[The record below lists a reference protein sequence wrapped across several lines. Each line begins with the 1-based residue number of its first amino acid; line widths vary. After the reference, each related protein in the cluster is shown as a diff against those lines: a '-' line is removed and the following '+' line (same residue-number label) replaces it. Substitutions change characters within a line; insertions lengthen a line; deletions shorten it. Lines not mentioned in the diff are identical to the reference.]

1 MDRRGAIRALSGG
14 AAAAAIAA
22 LPRVG
27 RAQDAPLRILVGF
40 PAGGSIDTLARHF
53 AAELGPLLR
62 RNVIVENRPGAGGQI
77 AAAALKAAA
86 PDGNTL
92 FLTNSHTVSM
102 IPLTVRNP
110 GFDPARDFVP
120 VARVAI
126 SPDVLGVNTKIVGD
140 RGGLR
145 ELADWARANPGKAS
159 VGVPAPASAP
169 DFAVRMLARTFKADF
184 NAVPYRGDGP
194 VVQDLVAGQVVAG
207 IGSVGA
213 MSPYLKTGQLRLV
226 AVNLPARMPAM
237 PEVPTY
243 TEQGLAGYESG
254 NFVALF
260 APAGT
265 PAEVLRQVSAATST
279 VAGSAEFAQKLSAT
293 GITPAFATGDAL
305 AGLLRDADAAFA
317 AMVKAAGFVM
327 P

>member
-1 MDRRGAIRALSGG
+1 
-14 AAAAAIAA
+14 
-22 LPRVG
+22 
-27 RAQDAPLRILVGF
+27 
-40 PAGGSIDTLARHF
+40 
-53 AAELGPLLR
+53 
-62 RNVIVENRPGAGGQI
+62 
-77 AAAALKAAA
+77 
-86 PDGNTL
+86 
-92 FLTNSHTVSM
+92 
-102 IPLTVRNP
+102 
-110 GFDPARDFVP
+110 
-120 VARVAI
+120 
-126 SPDVLGVNTKIVGD
+126 
-140 RGGLR
+140 
-145 ELADWARANPGKAS
+145 
-159 VGVPAPASAP
+159 
-169 DFAVRMLARTFKADF
+169 
-184 NAVPYRGDGP
+184 VPYRGDGP